1 MMEINRTERKTL
13 KTAEEIIAYMESEL
27 AQAHEDHDQAQDKQ
41 ERMFHLIK
49 ASTIVYLLEEI
60 KENTR

>member
-1 MMEINRTERKTL
+1 MEL
-13 KTAEEIIAYMESEL
+13 EL
-27 AQAHEDHDQAQDKQ
+27 AQAQEDHDQAKDKQ

-60 KENTR
+60 K

>member
-1 MMEINRTERKTL
+1 MMEINRPERKPL
-13 KTAEEIIAYMESEL
+13 KTVEEIIAYMEAEL

-49 ASTIVYLLEEI
+49 ASTIIYLLEEI

>member
-1 MMEINRTERKTL
+1 MKTV
-13 KTAEEIIAYMESEL
+13 EEIIAYMESEL

-41 ERMFHLIK
+41 ERTFHLIK

-60 KENTR
+60 KEQ